1 MNATN
6 TARLRRLLHLRPT
19 VPDRYRELIARHVRG
34 RTFIDVGC
42 MWGVHGAYAFHALDG
57 GATQVTGVD
66 LMSPSPEFV
75 TRNLA
80 YEGRVRFVQGDIN
93 DPSTAAALGTADVV
107 FCAGVLYH
115 VPNPLLTLEHLRR
128 ICAGT
133 LLLGSATIPEQRQ
146 PQTAV
151 FLPFLSPRARRALS
165 YRSADVKIGLDT
177 DFVRGER
184 YANWFWGLTASAVE
198 AMVRAAGF
206 EVRDRHRHRR
216 SICLVCAAV

>member
-19 VPDRYRELIARHVRG
+19 VPDRYRELIARHVRR

-42 MWGVHGAYAFHALDG
+42 MWGVHGAYAFHALDN

-80 YEGRVRFVQGDIN
+80 
-93 DPSTAAALGTADVV
+93 SAAATLGTADVV

-151 FLPFLSPRARRALS
+151 FLPFLAPRARRALS
-165 YRSADVKIGLDT
+165 YRSADVKVGLDT

-184 YANWFWGLTASAVE
+184 YANWFWGLAPSAVE
-198 AMVRAAGF
+198 AMARAAGF
-206 EVRDRHRHRR
+206 EVRERHRHRR
-216 SICLVCAAV
+216 SICFVCAAV

>member
-1 MNATN
+1 MSAT
-6 TARLRRLLHLRPT
+6 ASRLRRLLGLRPT
-19 VPDRYRELIARHVRG
+19 VPDRYRALIAAHAPG

-42 MWGVHGAYAFHALDG
+42 MWSVHGAYAFHAVES
-57 GATQVTGVD
+57 GATAVTGVD

-80 YEGRVRFVQGDIN
+80 SNGAVRFVQGDIN
-93 DPSTAAALGTADVV
+93 DASTTAVLGKADVV

-115 VPNPLLTLEHLRR
+115 APNPLLTLEQLRR
-128 ICAGT
+128 ICGET
-133 LLLGSATIPEQRQ
+133 LILGSATIPEQRQ

-151 FLPFLSPRARRALS
+151 FLPYLDERRRRALT

-177 DFVRGER
+177 EFARDQS

-198 AMVRAAGF
+198 AMLRAAGF
-206 EVRDRHRHRR
+206 EVRERYLHRR
-216 SICLVCAAV
+216 SVCLVCRAV